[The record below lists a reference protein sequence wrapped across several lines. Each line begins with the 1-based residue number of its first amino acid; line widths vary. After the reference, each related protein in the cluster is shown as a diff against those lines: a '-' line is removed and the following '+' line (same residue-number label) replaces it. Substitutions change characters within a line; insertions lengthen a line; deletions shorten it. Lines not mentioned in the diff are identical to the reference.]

1 MNEEALIEKSVCALK
16 KGDLLIYPT
25 ETVYGI
31 GVDSQNIE
39 GVKKL
44 YKIKNRPIHKPLVLN
59 VSSIEMVSKLA
70 YISEDTR
77 LLMEYF
83 WPGPITFI
91 LKSNSEEKNI
101 GFRMPDNS
109 LTLKVIENFGAPI
122 SGTSANISGL
132 LASTNIEKTKS
143 YFPLTDIF
151 FLDGGKPRI
160 GIESTIL
167 DMSSCENYKIIRHGI
182 ISKDNIESTLKKTIS
197 DKQSEIYYSLAGN
210 IKFLMTST
218 SQLKE
223 NKYNYTNDDY
233 IWLVR
238 EQTTKKTNLSNLKN
252 VIIISD
258 DSQEALKN
266 LYDNINSIQTD
277 KVKFI
282 VVEMREPLSYADKLF
297 NEKISM
303 LAHRSYINLEDL

>member
-1 MNEEALIEKSVCALK
+1 MNEEILIEKAVSALK

-44 YKIKNRPIHKPLVLN
+44 YKIKNRPKHKPLALN
-59 VSSIEMVSKLA
+59 ISSIDMVRELA

-91 LKSNSEEKNI
+91 LKSNSDERNI

-109 LTLKVIENFGAPI
+109 LTLKVIEKFGAPI

-132 LASTNIEKTKS
+132 LASTNIVKTKS
-143 YFPLTDIF
+143 YFSQSGIF
-151 FLDGGKPRI
+151 FLDGGKPNI

-167 DMSSCENYKIIRHGI
+167 DVSSSNNYKIIRHGI
-182 ISKDNIESTLKKTIS
+182 ISKDKIESILKKTIS
-197 DKQSEIYYSLAGN
+197 DEHLEIFYSLEGN
-210 IKFLMTST
+210 VEFLLATA
-218 SQLKE
+218 SQLEE
-223 NKYNYTNDDY
+223 NKYRYTNKDY

-238 EQTTKKTNLSNLKN
+238 EQTTKKLKLSNLKN
-252 VIIISD
+252 VITLD
-258 DSQEALKN
+258 DNSEEALKN
-266 LYDNINSIQTD
+266 LYDIINSIQSD
-277 KVKFI
+277 KAKLI
-282 VVEMREPLSYADKLF
+282 VAEMREPISYADKLF

-303 LAHRSYINLEDL
+303 LAHRTYI